1 MKKID
6 FTKMHG
12 LGNDFLVI
20 NNFDRE
26 RLKLNKSRI
35 TQLCCRHFGIG
46 ADGILEIL
54 SPEEGSLNDCRVII
68 YNADGSQAE
77 MCGNGIRCISH
88 YLTAFEIVSGR
99 KQRIET
105 AAGIIKPELLK
116 ISSDKSQAEV
126 RVNLGQPK
134 FKPGQIPVACEGDAP
149 EEIISQKLTVQ
160 DRTFAVTAV
169 SMGNPHAVIFIKE
182 DPDEFPLEKWGPILE
197 KHSYFPEKT
206 NVEIARVLS
215 RNEIKLR
222 VWERGSGLTLACGT
236 GAAAALAAA
245 VKNKLTGKKAAVNLP
260 GGNLKV
266 SWQDQNIFITGPSK
280 MVFTGKF
287 NLN

>member
-12 LGNDFLVI
+12 LGNDFLII
-20 NNFDRE
+20 NNFDRG
-26 RLKLNKSRI
+26 RLDLNKSRI
-35 TQLCCRHFGIG
+35 IQLCRRHFGIG

-54 SPEEGSLNDCRVII
+54 SPEDSSLNDCQVII

-88 YLTAFEIVSGR
+88 YLTAHEIISGR
-99 KQRIET
+99 EQRIET

-116 ISSDKSQAEV
+116 ISSDKTRAEV
-126 RVNLGQPK
+126 RVNLGRPK
-134 FKPGQIPVACEGDAP
+134 FKSWQIPVAWEGTGP
-149 EEIISQKLTVQ
+149 GEIISQNLTVQ
-160 DRTFAVTAV
+160 DRNFTVTAV

-182 DPDEFPLEKWGPILE
+182 DPDEFPLEKWGPRLE

-206 NVEIARVLS
+206 NIEIARVLS
-215 RNEIKLR
+215 RDEIKLR

-245 VKNKLTGKKAAVNLP
+245 VKNKLTGKEAAVNLP
-260 GGNLKV
+260 GGKLKV